1 MVKLNVSKELIDKIA
16 DQQNDKY
23 LKSTHN
29 LICKIM
35 GETLKDLSSKT
46 SFVSMDNVVFQP
58 ANELVSGAFIDGS
71 VFTYL
76 LGVQNVQ
83 LEINTSRSASFWKN
97 LKDRLTFA
105 WENRKTFIRKKKH
118 KKIKKDKNKEL
129 GINEEKFKIDPL
141 KYTINDLAEDAQK
154 TIINYLS
161 ETSLVYLNKN
171 LLQIIGKDDFGSNT
185 QIFIYVV
192 NYDGVYF
199 KQFAGKKKGF
209 INIDID
215 SRIDSLTKKIDEV
228 GDNFIKIL
236 KIFNSLYFNTN
247 GNMCN
252 QVFLE
257 SILCS
262 CPGDLFEGDEIYKV
276 FLKLINHIS
285 IISLKTIKSINNP
298 NLTIFKD
305 EVCGNC
311 ILNFNK
317 MLSRVLSK

>member
-105 WENRKTFIRKKKH
+105 WDNRKTFIRKKKH
-118 KKIKKDKNKEL
+118 KKRKKDKNKEL
-129 GINEEKFKIDPL
+129 G
-141 KYTINDLAEDAQK
+141 INDLAEDAQK

-262 CPGDLFEGDEIYKV
+262 CPDDLFEGDEIYKV

-285 IISLKTIKSINNP
+285 IISLKDIKSINNP

-305 EVCGNC
+305 EVCGDC